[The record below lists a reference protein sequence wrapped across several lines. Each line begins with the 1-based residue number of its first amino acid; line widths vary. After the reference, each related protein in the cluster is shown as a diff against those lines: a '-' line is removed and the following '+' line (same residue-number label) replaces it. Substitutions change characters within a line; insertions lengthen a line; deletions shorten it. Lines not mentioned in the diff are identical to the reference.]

1 MAASVD
7 TIRAGIQPL
16 VEAAGAELEDLQIQ
30 QAGRREIVRVVLDR
44 DGGVDLD
51 LVAELSRQISTAL
64 ELPALS
70 DQFQDTYV
78 LEVSS
83 PGVDRPL
90 TLAKHWRRSV
100 DRLVEV
106 ELKDGSTL
114 VGRVRAAAD
123 DEITLDV
130 IEGKGTVTRVLP
142 VAELVQGRVQVE
154 FNRVTEEGAED
165 GH

>member
-1 MAASVD
+1 MAASVEV
-7 TIRAGIQPL
+7 IRAGILPL
-16 VEAAGAELEDLQIQ
+16 VEAAGAELEELQIQ

-51 LVAELSRQISTAL
+51 LVAEVSRQISTEL
-64 ELPALS
+64 EQPSLS
-70 DQFQDTYV
+70 EQFSGTYV

-106 ELKDGSTL
+106 HLKDGSAV
-114 VGRVRAAAD
+114 VGRLLVATD
-123 DEITLDV
+123 DEITVDV
-130 IEGKGTVTRVLP
+130 VEHRETTTRVIPLVE
-142 VAELVQGRVQVE
+142 VARGLVQVE
-154 FNRVTEEGAED
+154 FNRTTPEGAED